1 MKKTAII
8 LIAVICVA
16 QSFGQFDRQ
25 DMVSLKTKK
34 VDASYIGK
42 LVRLDFLKNTTG
54 VNDTV
59 VLVINNNPVQFINK
73 QADNVQS
80 NFYSQYLESVAN
92 SDGYAIRLEKT
103 RIDAVTEDSIQVTN
117 YFSFYSKGNV
127 LAAGKSLQQQYWF
140 SKKMINRVLVKEGKK
155 GI

>member
-1 MKKTAII
+1 M
-8 LIAVICVA
+8 
-16 QSFGQFDRQ
+16 
-25 DMVSLKTKK
+25 
-34 VDASYIGK
+34 
-42 LVRLDFLKNTTG
+42 
-54 VNDTV
+54 
-59 VLVINNNPVQFINK
+59 
-73 QADNVQS
+73 QS

-140 SKKMINRVLVKEGKK
+140 SKKMINRVLVKEGRK